1 MISQNFQDEVWNK
14 LNSIERRLIS
24 AGGGGGPPVN
34 AEYVVMSLNAVLTD
48 ERRLQAGEGIQ
59 LADGGAGGDADLTL
73 DVNGLVEDAAGASGD
88 FFVYYD
94 TVAGDHKKID
104 WDDLPGIGDAPVGA
118 QYVVIALDATLTDER
133 RIQGGE
139 GIALVDGGAGN
150 DLDVDLDINGLVEDA
165 LGGSGDFFVYYDTV
179 AGDHK
184 KIDWD
189 DMPGGGG
196 AGYWTQVG
204 NDIYYDDGGSVVVG
218 TPAPSS
224 KMTEGIT
231 IFQGGSDDE
240 ILAFQNSDVNHGI
253 TTFADTD
260 TYASF
265 KKTHAS
271 YGGLKFSTFTEEVF
285 SLQVE
290 AFYTIGNTGKSDG
303 AGNWDAV
310 RFLIGKKSGTGVAS
324 PAANENMFCISK
336 RTSATGYT
344 CRWRIDAEGDV
355 YQWGDFYMADQGISV
370 TPSQTIRRRD
380 NNNIWIG
387 INGGAGWTTGDRN
400 YSLGDYAL
408 DAVTYGSDNIALGYN
423 ALTLNTSGVR
433 NVAIGHDALEANIDS
448 DNNVAIGYE
457 ALESHNGAGD
467 YGVIAIGYQAAWAD
481 ANVPRYSIFIGHS
494 AGGQGTAIGERCIG
508 IGYRALIST
517 TGDDNLAIGYYAGG
531 ATIISGNSNVMLGAL
546 CAAQLTSGIQN
557 TIVGADCADN
567 LATGNDNVAVGFQAG
582 NGTSTGS
589 QNVWIGS
596 LADGNA
602 VAARTNSIAIGYNVS
617 VDADNKIII
626 GNASHTVAVING
638 SLFVPTIK
646 SGANQAGA
654 GAAADELWKTA
665 SHATLPDNVVMIG
678 V

>member
-1 MISQNFQDEVWNK
+1 MDI
-14 LNSIERRLIS
+14 
-24 AGGGGGPPVN
+24 
-34 AEYVVMSLNAVLTD
+34 
-48 ERRLQAGEGIQ
+48 
-59 LADGGAGGDADLTL
+59 
-73 DVNGLVEDAAGASGD
+73 NGLAEDAAGA
-88 FFVYYD
+88 
-94 TVAGDHKKID
+94 
-104 WDDLPGIGDAPVGA
+104 
-118 QYVVIALDATLTDER
+118 
-133 RIQGGE
+133 
-139 GIALVDGGAGN
+139 
-150 DLDVDLDINGLVEDA
+150 
-165 LGGSGDFFVYYDTV
+165 SGDFFVYYDTV

-224 KMTEGIT
+224 MMTEGIT
-231 IFQGGSDDE
+231 IFQGASDDE
-240 ILAFQNSDVNHGI
+240 ILAFQNLDVNHGI

-260 TYASF
+260 TYACF
-265 KKTHAS
+265 RKTHTS

-290 AFYTIGNTGKSDG
+290 AFYTIGNTGKGAG

-310 RFLIGKKSGTGVAS
+310 RFLIGKKSGTGVTS
-324 PAANENMFCISK
+324 PAVNENMFCISK
-336 RTSATGYT
+336 RTSSTGYQ
-344 CRWRIDAEGDV
+344 CKWRINSDGDV
-355 YQWGDFYMADQGISV
+355 YQWGDLYMEHHSTG
-370 TPSQTIRRRD
+370 TPDQTIRRRD
-380 NNNIWIG
+380 SNNIWIG
-387 INGGAGWTTGDRN
+387 IEGGLGWTTCDRN

-408 DAVTYGSDNIALGYN
+408 RSATLGSDNIALGYR
-423 ALTLNTSGVR
+423 ALYANTSGVR

-481 ANVPRYSIFIGHS
+481 TNVPRYSIFIGYS
-494 AGGQGTAIGERCIG
+494 AGGQGTAIGDKCIG

-517 TGDDNLAIGYYAGG
+517 TGDNNTALGYYAGG
-531 ATIISGNSNVMLGAL
+531 ATIITGDYNVMLGGE
-546 CAAQLTSGIQN
+546 CAAQLTSGARN

-567 LATGNDNVAVGFQAG
+567 LNTGSDNVAVGYQAG

-602 VAARTNSIAIGYNVS
+602 VAARTNSIAIG
-617 VDADNKIII
+617 
-626 GNASHTVAVING
+626 
-638 SLFVPTIK
+638 
-646 SGANQAGA
+646 
-654 GAAADELWKTA
+654 
-665 SHATLPDNVVMIG
+665 
-678 V
+678 